1 MSTFVTFLPE
11 FLNCYSYASLEIKL
25 LSRDAAK
32 AVRLHKLHQLRL
44 ANRALS
50 AASKLAHVVQLS
62 FAGDTDPRI
71 SLPKVP
77 DEFKYSEEYKG
88 FLDAFSLPW
97 NMEKLGF
104 PHPCELLKLRGGLYY
119 TSHAVQRLIER
130 CKDAFTG
137 VDSVH
142 MIPAMD
148 GRVMCTDMPED
159 WESSG
164 RKTFLVWVVE
174 FVAGGAVL
182 VTVFPNN
189 YEELTTRM
197 RELAQDMVNR
207 GVTLDEF
214 DSYHDFARRCYAH
227 GLNGT
232 LRKYM
237 VDFIKLK
244 DLALRR
250 YSAML
255 RKLLKREFTFESVMK
270 RKCNKKKEVEQ
281 LMRCFGMNIRE
292 KWMNNSGKRKLRSD
306 DWVEAKK
313 QLVDV
318 VAMVLE
324 DEEEVQKILDALDRV

>member
-1 MSTFVTFLPE
+1 MTSFVPFLPV
-11 FLNCYSYASLEIKL
+11 FLSFYSYTSLEIEL

-32 AVRLHKLHQLRL
+32 AVRLHQLRL

-50 AASKLAHVVQLS
+50 AARKLAHVVQLS

-88 FLDAFSLPW
+88 FRDAFSLPW

-104 PHPCELLKLRGGLYY
+104 PHPCELLKLRSGLYY

-142 MIPAMD
+142 MIPAME
-148 GRVMCTDMPED
+148 GRVMCTDKPED

-189 YEELTTRM
+189 CEELTTRM

-244 DLALRR
+244 DVALRR
-250 YSAML
+250 HSAML

-270 RKCNKKKEVEQ
+270 RKCNKKKVVEQ

-306 DWVEAKK
+306 EWVEAKK

-318 VAMVLE
+318 VARVLE
-324 DEEEVQKILDALDRV
+324 DEDEMERILDALDAVDEL